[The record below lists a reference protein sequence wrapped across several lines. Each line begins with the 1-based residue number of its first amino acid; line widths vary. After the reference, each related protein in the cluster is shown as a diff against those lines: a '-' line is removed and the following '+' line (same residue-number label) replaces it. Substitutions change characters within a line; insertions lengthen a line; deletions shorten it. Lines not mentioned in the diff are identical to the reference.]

1 MLKDFVESFVCSWV
15 GSISLSS
22 VVNVS
27 GLTENCRSRVRIRL
41 GYLFIFTE
49 WNCQQ
54 PKYFTQKMLIVC
66 LIGFYTSQ
74 APCHISISSFFEKFI
89 QFEVSHLN
97 PMCNVAES
105 ILCWKQCVGYSAA
118 FWRRWTESTKIYL
131 PINEFK
137 DTGD

>member
-1 MLKDFVESFVCSWV
+1 MLKDFVELFVCSWV

-22 VVNVS
+22 EVNVS
-27 GLTENCRSRVRIRL
+27 GLTENRRSRVRIRL
-41 GYLFIFTE
+41 GHLTVKIFH
-49 WNCQQ
+49 
-54 PKYFTQKMLIVC
+54 PKNAHCLPNWLLYFSCTMPY
-66 LIGFYTSQ
+66 F
-74 APCHISISSFFEKFI
+74 HIELFEKFI